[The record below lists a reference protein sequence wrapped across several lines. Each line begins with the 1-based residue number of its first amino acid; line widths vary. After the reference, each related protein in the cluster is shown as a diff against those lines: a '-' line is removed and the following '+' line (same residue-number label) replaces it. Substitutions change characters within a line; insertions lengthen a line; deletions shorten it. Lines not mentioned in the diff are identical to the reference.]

1 MLAHALFCFIFF
13 SQKNKMIRIDVKEIP
28 CVPLHDIH
36 IDIKNIP
43 CIPLENN
50 NSININSKWDI
61 ENQSYQKNKYTENSI
76 SAKISNIVPQFISS
90 FTEYIEINNIDSK
103 WNYK

>member
-1 MLAHALFCFIFF
+1 
-13 SQKNKMIRIDVKEIP
+13 MIRIDVKEIP